1 MKLVVL
7 SKRRAKTC
15 GPTRSLTMRAGMQSQ
30 LGMDLAADSLSTL
43 ARREQS
49 FGAERF
55 EPGGR
60 NADED
65 ENDRRDCARS
75 AGTAGRSSA
84 SVVERCDVGSQVAC
98 TGD

>member
-1 MKLVVL
+1 MRPD
-7 SKRRAKTC
+7 SFTC
-15 GPTRSLTMRAGMQSQ
+15 HVCVQSQ

-65 ENDRRDCARS
+65 KND
-75 AGTAGRSSA
+75 
-84 SVVERCDVGSQVAC
+84 
-98 TGD
+98 